1 MECEIYNCGS
11 RQFHIGEDG
20 FTYCSEGHRQ
30 LQAGLVTA
38 GEDEG
43 LAPTGRRTVR
53 KTEEDSE
60 EVALTGQ
67 EGFEHYLICFQLIL
81 WKQVRSFVESS
92 GSPAELEAIVRD
104 LWVLRV
110 NSLAQRLARADDD
123 ARAESQVFS
132 SQEET
137 SDSERE
143 LTGNRHEKNDQT
155 QSGVTD
161 GLCMIYIGLMLLR
174 QPILPIDL
182 LRKVDNGD
190 VLYYRAIKDLDSEM
204 TSRLEGRYHVLMDPA
219 MPLTLDRLRSDIR
232 RTTTLY
238 AQTFGLKIPP
248 LNHHQILWRLV
259 IDLCLPIEIFAGT
272 LRLAGLL
279 NIDFDVDTNPA
290 LLVVTT
296 KLLFPMDGRERP
308 PKKPTEPAALA
319 MDWRAWIRSMTERQ
333 QDKRSDFNSALRT
346 TEEQVI
352 DLSETQLD
360 QYMEWFKTM
369 FTTDEPAQI
378 SGKARRDANF
388 KQTLQRMFPLHDPP
402 IENSFE
408 NQVAADES
416 PARTLRNTRSVAS
429 AMRPPIHQTSYR
441 FGNSS

>member
-1 MECEIYNCGS
+1 
-11 RQFHIGEDG
+11 
-20 FTYCSEGHRQ
+20 
-30 LQAGLVTA
+30 
-38 GEDEG
+38 
-43 LAPTGRRTVR
+43 
-53 KTEEDSE
+53 
-60 EVALTGQ
+60 
-67 EGFEHYLICFQLIL
+67 
-81 WKQVRSFVESS
+81 
-92 GSPAELEAIVRD
+92 
-104 LWVLRV
+104 
-110 NSLAQRLARADDD
+110 
-123 ARAESQVFS
+123 
-132 SQEET
+132 
-137 SDSERE
+137 
-143 LTGNRHEKNDQT
+143 
-155 QSGVTD
+155 
-161 GLCMIYIGLMLLR
+161 MIYIGLMLLR

-279 NIDFDVDTNPA
+279 NIDFDVDTNRIKWKSRTLTSPDIRLAA

-296 KLLFPMDGRERP
+296 KLLFPLDGRERP

-369 FTTDEPAQI
+369 FTTDQPAQI

-388 KQTLQRMFPLHDPP
+388 KQTLQRMFPLHDAP

-416 PARTLRNTRSVAS
+416 PARTLRNTRSVVS
-429 AMRPPIHQTSYR
+429 AMRPVRVLGQTSTDEDVNRPGSQYIRHRTASEIPVDGIATSFYR
-441 FGNSS
+441 EVAADIGVSLESLVQSVFSIELLVDKVLA